1 MKQGIL
7 PSSRVTGNSSQDSG
21 HLTRSPTNSSTSS
34 DTPTVL
40 ASPARSEHPLS
51 RSEGPRNAPERRE
64 RPPPISAR
72 SLRMPARALAEG
84 RGVGAAGRGD
94 GGGESWCGRG
104 RRGERKQAISR
115 RRRLSSVRS
124 SLTPR
129 KPRTAM
135 VRSSIVREAE
145 RERERRS
152 GFVLLE
158 YLHIN
163 PHTNL
168 KIIQL
173 TYLRFNVL

>member
-64 RPPPISAR
+64 RPLRKPPPISAR

-104 RRGERKQAISR
+104 RRGERKQATSR
-115 RRRLSSVRS
+115 RWRLSSDRS

-135 VRSSIVREAE
+135 VRSSMVRERDEAA
-145 RERERRS
+145 S
-152 GFVLLE
+152 FYIGIFAYKSSYKLKNNS
-158 YLHIN
+158 IN
-163 PHTNL
+163 L
-168 KIIQL
+168 FKI
-173 TYLRFNVL
+173 